1 LGGIEASNLI
11 EGKIK
16 FAKETIATLSGKW
29 DGEITLNEKRAEK
42 KSCLLWNPTKQ
53 IIESRLK
60 RFIVPLEEQKE
71 FESEM

>member
-1 LGGIEASNLI
+1 LI

-29 DGEITLNEKRAEK
+29 DGEIVLHEKRREQNQTV
-42 KSCLLWNPTKQ
+42 LWNPTKQ

-60 RFIVPLEEQKE
+60 RFIVPIDDQME
-71 FESEM
+71 FESEK